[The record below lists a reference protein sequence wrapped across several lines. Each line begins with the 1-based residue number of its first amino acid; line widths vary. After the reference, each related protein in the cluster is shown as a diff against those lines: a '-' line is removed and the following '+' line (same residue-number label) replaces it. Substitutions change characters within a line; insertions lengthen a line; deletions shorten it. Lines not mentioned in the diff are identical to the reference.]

1 MDHKSASSSPAERVD
16 VGQESGNEL
25 DRASGLSFDTLAV
38 RAGSVRTN
46 FNEHAE
52 ALFLT
57 SSFCFNSAAEAAHRF
72 ANAEDGFTYS
82 RVTNPTVS
90 MFQDRLAALEGG
102 EACIATAS
110 GMSAILSVMMSA
122 LQAGDHIVSS
132 RSIFGSTMQLFANI
146 LVKFGIAS
154 TFVDASDL
162 AAWKAAVRP
171 ETKLFFLETPS
182 NPLTEVADIA
192 AVGKIAH
199 DAGLLFVVDNCF
211 CSPALQKPLSLGA
224 DVVVHSA
231 TKYIDGQGRVL
242 GGAVVGSRSFVIDK
256 VFPFVRSAGPTLSA
270 FNAWVLLR
278 GLETLSLRMDKQ
290 SANALEVATWLE
302 AHPGVSRVYYP
313 GLPSHPQHEIAM
325 RQQKTGGAV
334 LAFEVAGATPE
345 IQRENAWRV
354 IDSTKVCSITAN
366 LGDTRTTITHPASTT
381 HGRITPEAR
390 LAAGISEGLIR
401 IAVGLEDPSD
411 IRGDLAR
418 GL

>member
-1 MDHKSASSSPAERVD
+1 MDQTSASSLPSERAGAD
-16 VGQESGNEL
+16 NE
-25 DRASGLSFDTLAV
+25 AGLSFDTLAV
-38 RAGSVRTN
+38 RAGSIRTN

-82 RVTNPTVS
+82 RVTNPTVT

-102 EACIATAS
+102 EACIATSS

-146 LVKFGIAS
+146 LVKFGITS
-154 TFVDASDL
+154 TFVDATDM

-270 FNAWVLLR
+270 FNAWILLR

-302 AHPGVSRVYYP
+302 AHPGVSRVFYP

-334 LAFEVAGATPE
+334 LAFEVAGATPA

-418 GL
+418 GLTRDPV